1 MGFNELVR
9 EDKEELRVLQGG
21 KYQIFLEDA
30 GSKNSSC
37 YPVSAFHMFVH
48 LYFPQSYLPT
58 LNIGPKEAISNSPNF
73 SLSDMSI
80 FFEVVNKSPP
90 EVSQHSP
97 PPLKSKDTLLAA

>member
-1 MGFNELVR
+1 MWRVNVGFNDLVR
-9 EDKEELRVLQGG
+9 EDKEELGVLQGG

-37 YPVSAFHMFVH
+37 YPISAFHMFVH

-58 LNIGPKEAISNSPNF
+58 LNIGPKEAISISPNF

-80 FFEVVNKSPP
+80 FF
-90 EVSQHSP
+90 
-97 PPLKSKDTLLAA
+97 